1 MKIQTNLTSSYV
13 WNFSFLKRNYCIQNY
28 IFMNHFKENQI
39 IEKKTTENDYII
51 SDNMYKFKS

>member
-1 MKIQTNLTSSYV
+1 
-13 WNFSFLKRNYCIQNY
+13 
-28 IFMNHFKENQI
+28 MNHFKENQI